1 MLHFV
6 MSRHALYRQVYQHR
20 VLLASDA
27 LSRTIV
33 ERARSVKLKFA
44 DSTMTKALNATSYKD
59 LSLEDINNMRES
71 WWRYHIHQWIKEDD
85 AILAE
90 LSNRLINRRLF
101 KTVRLQES
109 DNLDELSSHAKKAVE
124 QAGFD
129 PTYYLHIASAKDVH
143 KGDKKHSMSVLTEE
157 GKKKSLKECEEIFE
171 VLVNESKQYGT
182 WLIMPKE
189 AKILL
194 GRSR

>member
-1 MLHFV
+1 